1 MEKSRKIRN
10 GFTLIELL
18 VVIAIIA
25 ILASMLLPA
34 LNKARDKAK
43 TIKCSSQQKQIG
55 TFHQLYMNDSDGYA
69 ATCIPKGGYPWAYVL
84 APYGSGDM
92 VLWNCPASS
101 TASIGTDKLKAA
113 NAKIKTSVQ
122 CEGTFKWYSGYGLNT
137 DTFYGRDASNNFKP
151 VKATRTKQASKLVY
165 SADGRTGRELQ
176 DLTATYPN
184 NAWMFLRHNL
194 PLAPIEALSGQ
205 YSYSARHNNKINVT
219 FLDGHAQT
227 VNALEFLVWGDLDK
241 FRRMYFAGIN

>member
-1 MEKSRKIRN
+1 MEKAKKNRLD
-10 GFTLIELL
+10 FTLIELL

-43 TIKCSSQQKQIG
+43 TIKCTSQQKQIG
-55 TFHQLYMNDSDGYA
+55 TFHQLYINDSDGYA

-84 APYGSGDM
+84 APYGSGNM
-92 VLWNCPASS
+92 VMWNCPAST
-101 TASIGTDKLKAA
+101 TASIGTEKLKSC
-113 NAKIKTSVQ
+113 NVKIKTSVQ

-151 VKATRTKQASKLVY
+151 VRVTRTNKASTLVY
-165 SADGRTGRELQ
+165 SADGRTGKELQ
-176 DLTATYPN
+176 SLIGGYPS

-194 PLAPIEALSGQ
+194 ALAPIEALSGQ
-205 YSYSARHNNKINVT
+205 HSYSARHDGKINVT
-219 FLDGHAQT
+219 FLDGHAKT
-227 VNALEFLVWGDLDK
+227 VNALEFLMWGDVDK
-241 FRRMYFAGIN
+241 FRRAHFSGIY